1 MRIDVWSD
9 ILCPFC
15 HLGRRHLELALE
27 QFEHGDEVGVV
38 WHSFQLDRT
47 APAVDDTPAV
57 DRVAEKYG
65 VPREQMVAQHERMA
79 ADAAAAGLDFQWQTL
94 RGGNS
99 YDAHR
104 LIHLARAL
112 GREDEVT
119 ERVMRAWYS
128 EGESIGDP
136 ETLVRL
142 GVEAGLDEAAVRDL
156 LAGDDHG
163 IDVRTDLALAS
174 QIGITSVPTFVLDQK
189 FGVSGAQPVE
199 VMLNAIR
206 QVWDLQGT
214 EPEPVAEAGGCGGG
228 CCGGACGS
236 GGDGR
241 RRGRDAV
248 DAGHACGSGGCGG
261 ACEPR
266 RRERQR
272 LALTGPAPRP
282 GTRTPR
288 VPGRAHLPL
297 LHSCP
302 GGVQRGTTTRGAG
315 HDPRRAAASRKSSQ
329 LARRRAA
336 GPSLAQRPRLPGGR
350 HLRLRPR
357 RAITHGKRRPG
368 AISSDAHPLVASPAE
383 DSHSGLVRTIGNRV
397 GIKPSGVQIPHP
409 PPHNGPGACARDRR
423 VGGRPA
429 AGQSE
434 TTSGAP
440 GSIGYPKTQ
449 RAYSRPRRY
458 WHHASPG
465 GGSSMTGQSPSRHR
479 RPRSVLGGPGRS
491 LPGHS
496 VTRAGPERH
505 CQARGS
511 RSPTRHRASC
521 RATSRCSSGPGSGPR
536 RADQPAHREAP
547 RAAPSYSATH
557 SS

>member
-47 APAVDDTPAV
+47 APAVDDTPAI

-79 ADAAAAGLDFQWQTL
+79 VDAAAVGLDFQWGTL

-119 ERVMRAWYS
+119 ARVMRAWYS
-128 EGESIGDP
+128 EGQSIGDP

-142 GVEAGLDEAAVRDL
+142 GVEGGLDEAAVRDL

-214 EPEPVAEAGGCGGG
+214 EPEPVAESGGCGGG

-236 GGDGR
+236 GGEAVADETA
-241 RRGRDAV
+241 DAV
-248 DAGHACGSGGCGG
+248 
-261 ACEPR
+261 E
-266 RRERQR
+266 
-272 LALTGPAPRP
+272 PAPA
-282 GTRTPR
+282 TR
-288 VPGRAHLPL
+288 
-297 LHSCP
+297 
-302 GGVQRGTTTRGAG
+302 
-315 HDPRRAAASRKSSQ
+315 
-329 LARRRAA
+329 
-336 GPSLAQRPRLPGGR
+336 
-350 HLRLRPR
+350 
-357 RAITHGKRRPG
+357 
-368 AISSDAHPLVASPAE
+368 
-383 DSHSGLVRTIGNRV
+383 
-397 GIKPSGVQIPHP
+397 
-409 PPHNGPGACARDRR
+409 
-423 VGGRPA
+423 
-429 AGQSE
+429 
-434 TTSGAP
+434 
-440 GSIGYPKTQ
+440 
-449 RAYSRPRRY
+449 
-458 WHHASPG
+458 
-465 GGSSMTGQSPSRHR
+465 
-479 RPRSVLGGPGRS
+479 
-491 LPGHS
+491 
-496 VTRAGPERH
+496 
-505 CQARGS
+505 
-511 RSPTRHRASC
+511 
-521 RATSRCSSGPGSGPR
+521 
-536 RADQPAHREAP
+536 
-547 RAAPSYSATH
+547 
-557 SS
+557 

>member
-1 MRIDVWSD
+1 MAVRALVPGSAVGVASLLLWVVGVGALVLAAQWVAAFRGRPPFLAFLPDVGPMVMTLWFARSLVLCAVVGGLLTARAAHLGVLGPSRGHPAGDGGPVLVVGSQHPAVSRERAPGLTAARDAATVRAVDPRSVARGFAAYPRDVRIDVWSD

-47 APAVDDTPAV
+47 APAVDDTPAI

-79 ADAAAAGLDFQWQTL
+79 VDAAAVGLDFQWGTL

-119 ERVMRAWYS
+119 ARVMRAWYS
-128 EGESIGDP
+128 EGQSIGDP

-142 GVEAGLDEAAVRDL
+142 GVEGGLDEAAVRDL

-214 EPEPVAEAGGCGGG
+214 EPEPVAESGGCGGG

-236 GGDGR
+236 G
-241 RRGRDAV
+241 RRGRGRRD
-248 DAGHACGSGGCGG
+248 GGC
-261 ACEPR
+261 
-266 RRERQR
+266 
-272 LALTGPAPRP
+272 
-282 GTRTPR
+282 
-288 VPGRAHLPL
+288 
-297 LHSCP
+297 
-302 GGVQRGTTTRGAG
+302 RGAG
-315 HDPRRAAASRKSSQ
+315 SRDPLTRR
-329 LARRRAA
+329 
-336 GPSLAQRPRLPGGR
+336 
-350 HLRLRPR
+350 
-357 RAITHGKRRPG
+357 
-368 AISSDAHPLVASPAE
+368 
-383 DSHSGLVRTIGNRV
+383 
-397 GIKPSGVQIPHP
+397 
-409 PPHNGPGACARDRR
+409 
-423 VGGRPA
+423 
-429 AGQSE
+429 
-434 TTSGAP
+434 
-440 GSIGYPKTQ
+440 
-449 RAYSRPRRY
+449 
-458 WHHASPG
+458 
-465 GGSSMTGQSPSRHR
+465 
-479 RPRSVLGGPGRS
+479 
-491 LPGHS
+491 
-496 VTRAGPERH
+496 
-505 CQARGS
+505 S
-511 RSPTRHRASC
+511 RSPR
-521 RATSRCSSGPGSGPR
+521 
-536 RADQPAHREAP
+536 AP
-547 RAAPSYSATH
+547 RESPAAPSWPARVRVRGHPAYLEEPTCPCCIPALGEFGGVPPRGVPGTILRRAGGIPEIRGGRSV
-557 SS
+557 SRG